1 MKNQN
6 LIRYGAVAL
15 SLLIASASASFADP
29 KVDKAFDRQ
38 DADGSGGISYEEF
51 EKSQKHWAKTRG
63 KKQGK
68 SEEAIEE
75 QMAKIEKN
83 APKRFDKVDTD
94 GDGELS
100 KEEFTEMRKKNAKK

>member
-6 LIRYGAVAL
+6 LIRYGAIAL
-15 SLLIASASASFADP
+15 TLLIASASASFAHP
-29 KVDKAFDRQ
+29 KTEKAFERQ
-38 DADGSGGISYEEF
+38 DKDGNGSISYEEF

-68 SEEAIEE
+68 SDEEVEK
-75 QMAKIEKN
+75 QLAKIEKN
-83 APKRFDKVDTD
+83 SPKRFDKVDAD

-100 KEEFTEMRKKNAKK
+100 MEEFAEMRKKNMKK